1 MSTNHSPYSLAPM
14 TVALFAFLCLVPV
27 TLCASSDITVGN
39 PLINQLP
46 PVARVGN
53 YWSWTPASDTF
64 RSSDE
69 HVELSTSPLPG
80 WLGFDAQGFAFAGTP
95 SKGDEGFHQVTVT
108 ARGSSSNASSH
119 VSLYVSQSPPPIPRI
134 SIAAQFM
141 SENPSM
147 SSVFFPLPGSYLA
160 TDKPVVRIPS
170 KWSFSVGF
178 EYNTFEP
185 GTPEPASKGLFY
197 NVRQA
202 NGSDLPKWLVFNPHE
217 ITLNGVTPVEKDQ
230 PTPIFLNLRLHCS
243 DQEGYT
249 AGVMPFDLVVAT
261 HELSIQSS
269 MPTINVTS
277 TKHFQISLNSPA
289 DFAGIFVD
297 GKPIH
302 AQNISSL
309 NIDVSGHE
317 DWLRYTPLNRTLS
330 GKPRSDLAG
339 QKLALPV
346 KIETNFNQAFNT
358 SVSIAVVPSYFTQ
371 GDLPTIYAAPGD
383 EISFNLAG
391 YFTGSPF
398 ETSGDVDLSMI
409 YEPSDTEPWL
419 HLTGSSLLEGTVP
432 DDCPTMHILV
442 TFIAFSHITRST
454 SHASMPIY
462 VTAPENTKKTH
473 RGHWAGLSSGQHA
486 KLVLALAITFG
497 ILGGL
502 CLVGGLLA
510 IVRRVARVE
519 DTALTGEEGRHAW
532 SEKDRKWYGLENGSP
547 ASQTRRWAGK
557 LSPRVFGSK
566 TPILKPGHQGDR
578 VGLGLRRV
586 HERSGDGANQ
596 TRTPSAQSSG
606 RMSKREFFAKLK
618 QTVRYVGDKCSPK
631 RRWTMSSEGRSAANA
646 RPVLIRAKTVPP
658 EVDVLPFEHMV
669 DAYPANL
676 FRGTSNPESTNFTGS
691 PSSSTAAYSIP
702 QRRGDFGRPKP
713 KTQVH
718 FDEVRQRHLRPPSRT
733 STRSNKSLT
742 VFSQDSPLVG
752 VMADVS
758 PVSPTPVVVRP
769 RLMPF
774 TSSTRVPVPS
784 LSPNVGSNTT
794 GIPVADSFFTDGRR
808 ITSHKAQIMKL
819 PVPGQGGMKQSG
831 STDELSMGLH
841 YVQALGGDKNQVG
854 SVTSPGV
861 SSNMRSSFSSLVSS
875 SAGQNN
881 ASTGA
886 PTEKRVVVTPGQK
899 FKFLVRIPPVS
910 IAARVQGTSSTTP
923 VILPREYN
931 VKIISGQ
938 PLSQLHVDLN
948 GIETR
953 GSAEVTGE
961 STREDIGVITFGIYA
976 GQNDE
981 ICLAIVIIEVAETR

>member
-1 MSTNHSPYSLAPM
+1 MK
-14 TVALFAFLCLVPV
+14 VALFAFICLVPR
-27 TLCASSDITVGN
+27 TSAASSDITVGN
-39 PLINQLP
+39 PLANQLP

-64 RSSDE
+64 HSPDG
-69 HVELSTSPLPG
+69 HVELSTSALPD
-80 WLGFDAQGFAFAGTP
+80 WLGFDAQNFAFAGTP
-95 SKGDEGFHQVTVT
+95 SQGDEGFHQVTVI
-108 ARGSSSNASSH
+108 ARGSSSNISSH
-119 VSLYVSQSPPPIPRI
+119 VSLLVSKSPPPIPRI
-134 SIAAQFM
+134 SVAAQFM

-147 SSVFFPLPGSYLA
+147 SSVFFPLPGSDLA

-185 GTPEPASKGLFY
+185 STQESTSKGLFY
-197 NVRQA
+197 GIRQA
-202 NGSDLPKWLVFNPHE
+202 NGSDLPKWMVFNPRE
-217 ITLNGVTPVEKDQ
+217 ITLNGVTPAEKDQ
-230 PTPIFLNLRLHCS
+230 PTPAFLNLQLHCS
-243 DQEGYT
+243 DQEGYS

-277 TKHFQISLNSPA
+277 TRHFQISLNSPA

-297 GKPIH
+297 GKPIR
-302 AQNISSL
+302 AQNISNL
-309 NIDVSGHE
+309 IIDVSGHE
-317 DWLRYTPLNRTLS
+317 DWLRYTALNRTLS

-339 QKLALPV
+339 QKLTFPV
-346 KIETNFNQAFNT
+346 KIETAFNQAVNT
-358 SVSIAVVPSYFTQ
+358 NVSVAVVPSYFTQ

-383 EISFNLAG
+383 KISFNLAS

-398 ETSGDVDLSMI
+398 EKSADVDLSMI
-409 YEPSDTEPWL
+409 YEPSDSEPWL
-419 HLTGSSLLEGTVP
+419 HLTGTSLLEGTVP

-462 VTAPENTKKTH
+462 VTAPENTKKNH
-473 RGHWAGLSSGQHA
+473 RGHWGGLSNGQHA

-502 CLVGGLLA
+502 CLFGGLLA

-557 LSPRVFGSK
+557 LSPRMFGSK
-566 TPILKPGHQGDR
+566 TPLLRQDQPGDR

-586 HERSGDGANQ
+586 NERSGGRAN
-596 TRTPSAQSSG
+596 RNSTPSAQSSG
-606 RMSKREFFAKLK
+606 MMSKREFFAKLK
-618 QTVRYVGDKCSPK
+618 QTVRYVGDRCSPK
-631 RRWTMSSEGRSAANA
+631 RRWTMSSEGRAAVNT
-646 RPVLIRAKTVPP
+646 RPVLVRAKTAPP
-658 EVDVLPFEHMV
+658 DVDALPFERMA
-669 DAYPANL
+669 DAYPADL
-676 FRGTSNPESTNFTGS
+676 FGGASNQGSTNFTGS
-691 PSSSTAAYSIP
+691 PSSSTAGYSIP

-718 FDEVRQRHLRPPSRT
+718 FNETEQRHLRPTSRT

-758 PVSPTPVVVRP
+758 PISPTPAVIRP
-769 RLMPF
+769 RLVPF
-774 TSSTRVPVPS
+774 TSSTRVPIPV
-784 LSPNVGSNTT
+784 LSPNAGPSTA
-794 GIPVADSFFTDGRR
+794 GMPVADSFFADGKR

-819 PVPGQGGMKQSG
+819 PAPAAGRSGMKQSG
-831 STDELSMGLH
+831 SAEELRMGLH
-841 YVQALGGDKNQVG
+841 YVQALGADTK
-854 SVTSPGV
+854 SPKDVTSPGV
-861 SSNMRSSFSSLVSS
+861 SSNVRSSFSSLESS
-875 SAGQNN
+875 SAGQNK
-881 ASTGA
+881 ASAGA

-899 FKFLVRIPPVS
+899 FRFLVRIPPVS
-910 IAARVQGTSSTTP
+910 IAARAQGTTASSSTP

-948 GIETR
+948 GIETK
-953 GSAEVTGE
+953 GSAEVMGE
-961 STREDIGVITFGIYA
+961 STREDIGVVTFGIYA

-981 ICLAIVIIEVAETR
+981 ICLAIVMIEVAETR